1 MDWMKQLGGVL
12 DRYADRG
19 AVRPPDEAVHEDF
32 DQFVRAA
39 PPDAV
44 ADGLSA
50 AFRSEHTPPF
60 PLMASQLFG
69 RAGGPAMPTSSPCFS
84 TGGRWWSSRSSPGA
98 SAAPRLRPGRRA
110 GRIPA
115 AGGAPP
121 VTHRSADQLDYGTS
135 RTSRGRRRR
144 GDPSVIDRIS
154 QVYAE
159 QPPLVEDAGGAWPS
173 RLGAWREA
181 ARARDPSGSGRERFM
196 DVAERAHAPA
206 LALTS

>member
-19 AVRPPDEAVHEDF
+19 AVRPPDDAVHEDF

-69 RAGGPAMPTSSPCFS
+69 RAGGPQRANILSMLLTTVGPLVVQQILARRKRGTAASGQ
-84 TGGRWWSSRSSPGA
+84 GGALGQI
-98 SAAPRLRPGRRA
+98 LRGGP
-110 GRIPA
+110 
-115 AGGAPP
+115 GAPP
-121 VTHRSADQLDYGTS
+121 VTPQIADQLDPQDVEDIA
-135 RTSRGRRRR
+135 RAAEKK
-144 GDPSVIDRIS
+144 DPSVIDRIS
-154 QVYAE
+154 EVFAQ
-159 QPPLVEDAGGAWPS
+159 QPYLVKMLGGA
-173 RLGAWREA
+173 
-181 ARARDPSGSGRERFM
+181 
-196 DVAERAHAPA
+196 A
-206 LALTS
+206 LAIALGRMAEKRGAI